1 MANDGAETR
10 RAGLTWPAVVTAAV
24 VVGVV
29 LYAFRA
35 REEPAAAWELA
46 GGVLQLCGFGVG
58 ALLLAGR
65 VIVVGD
71 ARRPSRWLRDARL
84 ALRRR
89 LRPLWLRF
97 RELIG
102 WPAEN
107 KRVSGS
113 KTVPIDGVMAGTS
126 EDSAVGRPVGGEV
139 ETWIRYL
146 DGRLDTLED
155 RIEEQ
160 REERERDVEQLRRR
174 LDGVRRAMRQEVGR
188 LEGQIKEATVGSLR
202 WEYVAIAWFVIGVV
216 VSTWASALPAAPVV
230 G

>member
-1 MANDGAETR
+1 MNDGAETR
-10 RAGLTWPAVVTAAV
+10 RAGLTWPALVTAAV

-29 LYAFRA
+29 LCAFRV
-35 REEPAAAWELA
+35 REEPAAGWELA
-46 GGVLQLCGFGVG
+46 GGVLQLFGFGVG
-58 ALLLAGR
+58 AFLLAR
-65 VIVVGD
+65 RAIVFGD
-71 ARRPSRWLRDARL
+71 ARRPSRWFRDARL

-89 LRPLWLRF
+89 LRPMWLRF

-102 WPAEN
+102 WPAGK
-107 KRVSGS
+107 KRVSAS

-126 EDSAVGRPVGGEV
+126 EDSAAGRPVGAEV

-146 DGRLDTLED
+146 DRRLDTLED

-160 REERERDVEQLRRR
+160 REERERDAEQLRRR
-174 LDGVRRAMRQEVGR
+174 LDGMRRAMRQEVGR

-216 VSTWASALPAAPVV
+216 VSTWASALPAIPVT